1 MRAWLVST
9 KEPGADPRF
18 CLVGPDT
25 MNLEPWAFYKVQ
37 EVPYAT
43 WWVSL
48 AAQGIS
54 AAEAGTAFFDNKVAK
69 KYQLTRT
76 TPKNTAKQ

>member
-1 MRAWLVST
+1 MRAWIVST

-18 CLVGPDT
+18 CLVGPDD
-25 MNLEPWAFYKVQ
+25 MDLKPWGFYKVW

-43 WWVSL
+43 WWVAL

-54 AAEAGTAFFDNKVAK
+54 ATEAGTAYFDNKVAK
-69 KYQLTRT
+69 KYRLIRT
-76 TPKNTAKQ
+76 TPKKVEIT